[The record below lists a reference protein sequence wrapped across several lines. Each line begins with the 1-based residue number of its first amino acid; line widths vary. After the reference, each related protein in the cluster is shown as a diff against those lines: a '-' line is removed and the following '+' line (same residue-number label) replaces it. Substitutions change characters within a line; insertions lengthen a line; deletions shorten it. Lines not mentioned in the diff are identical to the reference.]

1 MRTPAEAAATAAAAA
16 AAAPGGPGGGGD
28 DINPELVETGEIEP
42 TGEIPEKD
50 DLLAKTLG
58 VPLLLTNS

>member
-16 AAAPGGPGGGGD
+16 AAAPEGTPWGGPGGGGD
-28 DINPELVETGEIEP
+28 DIKPELVDTGDIEP

-50 DLLAKTLG
+50 DLLAKT
-58 VPLLLTNS
+58 

>member
-42 TGEIPEKD
+42 TGEMPEKD
-50 DLLAKTLG
+50 DLLAKT
-58 VPLLLTNS
+58 